1 MFFFLHFMHVDPS
14 KSCTLGLW
22 TCTNRGQTRS
32 ERSVSIPFSALCL
45 TNDVHVNVKPTV
57 CGRFVNRNFDLRF
70 ERPAESSGNISRCR
84 PLLVRR
90 RSSSSSEMPI
100 VELSCARG
108 PAPPHP
114 TLHPPSVSTPAP
126 SKRSPP
132 HLQPLR
138 LPHRVLFLCRLS
150 APGSSPAASLL
161 RISVPLLLHL
171 PINRHPLVEWLHI
184 CSQPFTDPWISV
196 FN

>member
-57 CGRFVNRNFDLRF
+57 CGRFVNRTFHLRF

-90 RSSSSSEMPI
+90 RSSSSSETPI

-108 PAPPHP
+108 PAPPQPPPTHLRFQHP
-114 TLHPPSVSTPAP
+114 HPQNAARRTSSRFVSRIASSSCAGCQHQEVLLRPRCSVSP
-126 SKRSPP
+126 SHSY
-132 HLQPLR
+132 
-138 LPHRVLFLCRLS
+138 S
-150 APGSSPAASLL
+150 TSLL
-161 RISVPLLLHL
+161 IDTL
-171 PINRHPLVEWLHI
+171 W
-184 CSQPFTDPWISV
+184 
-196 FN
+196 